1 MSSSSSSI
9 GVVGIDVSQDTL
21 DVASLPDGR
30 TWQVPHDAA
39 AVAALVG
46 ALRTM
51 APARIVLEAT
61 GGLERDVVVALAL
74 AGLPVVVMNP
84 RQVRDF
90 ANAIGQR
97 AKTDRLDA
105 LVLARLAQTLAPEI
119 RPLPDAATRALEAVV
134 TRRQQLQAMITAETH
149 RLRTA
154 SPTVRPA
161 IERHLVFL
169 RGEVA
174 DLDQQIA
181 QQLAD
186 SPIWLAKATILRSVP
201 GVGPVLT
208 SIVLSK
214 LPELGTLTAKTVA
227 SLSGVAPMARDSGRW
242 RGTRHI
248 WGGRADVRGVLYMA
262 TLSAIRYNPVIQAHY
277 QRLLVAGKVKKVAL
291 VACMRK
297 LLVILN
303 AMVAHGTLWAPP
315 NQPSCEVIA

>member
-1 MSSSSSSI
+1 MSSLTT
-9 GVVGIDVSQDTL
+9 VVGIDVSQDTL
-21 DVASLPDGR
+21 DLASLPDGR
-30 TWQVPHDAA
+30 TWQIPHTAEALADLVTALLP
-39 AVAALVG
+39 VA
-46 ALRTM
+46 
-51 APARIVLEAT
+51 PERIVLEAT

-90 ANAIGQR
+90 AKAIGQR

-105 LVLARLAQTLAPEI
+105 LVLARLAQTLAPEV

-134 TRRQQLQAMITAETH
+134 TRRQQVQAMITAETN

-154 SPTVRPA
+154 SAAVRPA

-174 DLDQQIA
+174 DLNQQIA

-186 SPIWLAKATILRSVP
+186 SPVWLAKSTILRSVP

-208 SIVLSK
+208 SMVLSK
-214 LPELGTLTAKTVA
+214 LPELGTLTGKTVA

-248 WGGRADVRGVLYMA
+248 WGGRADVRGVL
-262 TLSAIRYNPVIQAHY
+262 
-277 QRLLVAGKVKKVAL
+277 
-291 VACMRK
+291 
-297 LLVILN
+297 
-303 AMVAHGTLWAPP
+303 
-315 NQPSCEVIA
+315 